1 MPVLKH
7 VLEELLAISRDKL
20 ELDSRMVKASKS
32 AMQLLEPGDHY
43 FDMGSTVLHVEV
55 LEADENYVEAD
66 EIELKPG

>member
-1 MPVLKH
+1 MKTLSAVLA
-7 VLEELLAISRDKL
+7 ELLAITREKL
-20 ELDSRMVKASKS
+20 ALDSRMIAASKS

-43 FDMGSTVLHVEV
+43 FDMGSTVLHIEV